1 MKYSH
6 QSFSWAGF
14 AALFLT
20 SSVCLEAAELLAY
33 YNFNGQTADQSGNGA
48 NATLNGGGVISGDA
62 EGFSG
67 EAGDRA
73 LDVGASGNGA
83 RADATVDLSMA
94 TTNDA
99 MAVSFWQYDIGNGSG
114 GNASS
119 TSFGIVASSGGGNRG
134 FQAHVPWGD
143 GNAYFDHGGAC
154 CGGANRRNVSIG
166 TSTLNE
172 WKHVVLQVA
181 GGKKQIWIDGVMLDE
196 QATGA
201 AAIPSFTG
209 QLMIGAEPA
218 GTNNGF
224 GGRLDEFAVW
234 AGFLTPAEISTLAAG
249 APATDL
255 SGANTDLA
263 DVRVTP
269 ATLVTAST
277 ATLSGNVTD
286 VGIGAPT
293 VTIYYGD
300 EDGGQIEGAWDSP
313 VTLAG
318 TQSAEFFLNVTGL
331 LPATT
336 YFFGAN
342 ATNAGG
348 TRWTSETES
357 FTTLPLA
364 PSVSSM
370 AALDIEANSA
380 TLGAQVTSTGGE
392 DPVVTIYYGTSDGG
406 TTAGN
411 WQSTLSLGT
420 VGESQSGGVAG
431 LSDGTTYFFRAF
443 ARNSGGSA
451 WAASSESFTTPVAV
465 PASLVNRDATNVTGS
480 SARLEGTVTDTGSD
494 TPALVFYYGTSDG
507 GTNPAAWERS
517 AGAGSD
523 NGDFSKTVSLLVPE
537 TTYYFRARAE
547 NGAGISWAPESRTF
561 TTTAAATLGVVIN
574 EVHYDAEP
582 KTEAAEFV
590 ELYNAGD
597 LSVDL
602 TGWTLTGVGDFVF
615 PNGTSIAPG
624 AYLVIAE
631 DIATM
636 QSKFGVTT
644 SLQYS
649 GNLSVDG
656 DDLRLLDG
664 GGAEVDRVDYKAGF
678 PWPSSARGNGGSM
691 ELIHPALDNDLG
703 GSWRSA
709 GTGPVGPVVTYL
721 PEGSGWSYRKG
732 NSEASNPVE
741 AWRELSFSQDA
752 SWLSGVAP
760 IGYGDGDDATVLNDM
775 QGSYSTVYLR
785 KTFTVPADEIP
796 ARLLVRVY
804 CDDGAIVWINGQEVA
819 RVSVTGGAKAF
830 DDTGTNHE
838 AAWEEVIVNNASN
851 VLVGGSNVVAVHALN
866 ATLGSSDFSIDV
878 ELKTPDPGTATGNP
892 TPGGA
897 NSVAAPNISAA
908 PPAIRQVDHTP
919 EQPAGGDEVKITA
932 LITDADGVGPVTLGY
947 QLVDPGSYIRK
958 SDAAYQTTWTDVP
971 MVDDGTAGDVSA
983 GDSIF
988 TAILPASLQVHRR
1001 LVRYRIQ
1008 LEDSLGNGIQVPY
1021 ADDEQP
1027 NFAYFVY
1034 DGVPAWTGAKQPGS
1048 TAPQTIP
1055 AEVMGNAQPVY
1066 HLVANSSDVTNS
1078 QYSNGS
1084 DGVRMWGTMVYEG
1097 RVYDHI
1103 QFYNRGEA
1111 STYVSGKNKW
1121 RFRFNRTHDF
1131 RARDAYGKRY
1141 KTTWKTLNFNS
1152 CASPWLSSQRGIAGL
1167 NEIVPHRLY
1176 QLASVTGSNTH
1187 HVHFRVID
1195 GAEEAPADQYE
1206 GDLWGLYQAIQH
1218 PDGRFLDE
1226 FDLADGN
1233 VYKIQGGGGDKKN
1246 QGPTQVED
1254 SSDWNTFYAASANLN
1269 TVEWWRDQ
1277 FHLESYYGFRAIN
1290 RATGNVDL
1298 RDTTNYY
1305 FYHEPTADQWRVIPW
1320 DLDMMYA
1327 PVKHV
1332 WSGVIRADRCLDHPE
1347 IRLEFRNRCRELGD
1361 LLFSD
1366 INRDGGH
1373 AAQLVEEI
1381 SQFVNPIGVPLTMV
1395 DADEYMWSYHP
1406 RTRGGHRGPWY
1417 QLSRFETGLQT
1428 DYFRTIPTADHEGFQ
1443 ESIIDYMYDVDPTPF
1458 AVNDRDEDGYGW
1470 GYLAQEAADNAIPDQ
1485 PTLTYTGDA
1494 GFPVDGLSFQSSAF
1508 SDPQGSGTFA
1518 SMQWRVG
1525 GVYNPSTPGYVEGDP
1540 WKYEIEE
1547 VWSSSGG
1554 ANLAIPNSALRPG
1567 KTYRVRVRHFD
1578 DTGRGSHWSEAIEF
1592 VAGDPDV
1599 TPFRDGLVISE
1610 IMYHPAGDELLEF
1623 IEIRNVGP
1631 TTLDLTGVRFTKG
1644 MDFDFPDGTTI
1655 AAGAYL
1661 LVVADLPAFQAKYGP
1676 GLPIAGQWETGDR
1689 LSNGGENLKLSLG
1702 LGSAIH
1708 EFIYDDEMPWPVAA
1722 DGAGYSLT
1730 MGCPVSGIGHSDAAT
1745 WRASVS
1751 PDGSPGADDSVSLD
1765 DWLSVHGLSTGD
1777 ELSDADR
1784 DGIPALIEYVTGS
1797 NPGAN
1802 DPNPITVTALDGQ
1815 LVFGF
1820 EQARYS
1826 CGVLVEIEFSADLQT
1841 WDPGVVVNRTAV
1853 AGGRDQ
1859 VIVRPADN
1867 EGGRTFARLK
1877 VITEN

>member
-1 MKYSH
+1 
-6 QSFSWAGF
+6 
-14 AALFLT
+14 
-20 SSVCLEAAELLAY
+20 
-33 YNFNGQTADQSGNGA
+33 
-48 NATLNGGGVISGDA
+48 
-62 EGFSG
+62 
-67 EAGDRA
+67 
-73 LDVGASGNGA
+73 
-83 RADATVDLSMA
+83 
-94 TTNDA
+94 
-99 MAVSFWQYDIGNGSG
+99 
-114 GNASS
+114 
-119 TSFGIVASSGGGNRG
+119 
-134 FQAHVPWGD
+134 
-143 GNAYFDHGGAC
+143 
-154 CGGANRRNVSIG
+154 
-166 TSTLNE
+166 
-172 WKHVVLQVA
+172 
-181 GGKKQIWIDGVMLDE
+181 
-196 QATGA
+196 
-201 AAIPSFTG
+201 
-209 QLMIGAEPA
+209 
-218 GTNNGF
+218 
-224 GGRLDEFAVW
+224 
-234 AGFLTPAEISTLAAG
+234 
-249 APATDL
+249 
-255 SGANTDLA
+255 
-263 DVRVTP
+263 
-269 ATLVTAST
+269 
-277 ATLSGNVTD
+277 
-286 VGIGAPT
+286 
-293 VTIYYGD
+293 
-300 EDGGQIEGAWDSP
+300 
-313 VTLAG
+313 
-318 TQSAEFFLNVTGL
+318 
-331 LPATT
+331 
-336 YFFGAN
+336 
-342 ATNAGG
+342 
-348 TRWTSETES
+348 
-357 FTTLPLA
+357 
-364 PSVSSM
+364 
-370 AALDIEANSA
+370 
-380 TLGAQVTSTGGE
+380 
-392 DPVVTIYYGTSDGG
+392 
-406 TTAGN
+406 
-411 WQSTLSLGT
+411 
-420 VGESQSGGVAG
+420 
-431 LSDGTTYFFRAF
+431 
-443 ARNSGGSA
+443 
-451 WAASSESFTTPVAV
+451 
-465 PASLVNRDATNVTGS
+465 
-480 SARLEGTVTDTGSD
+480 
-494 TPALVFYYGTSDG
+494 
-507 GTNPAAWERS
+507 
-517 AGAGSD
+517 
-523 NGDFSKTVSLLVPE
+523 
-537 TTYYFRARAE
+537 
-547 NGAGISWAPESRTF
+547 
-561 TTTAAATLGVVIN
+561 
-574 EVHYDAEP
+574 
-582 KTEAAEFV
+582 
-590 ELYNAGD
+590 
-597 LSVDL
+597 
-602 TGWTLTGVGDFVF
+602 
-615 PNGTSIAPG
+615 
-624 AYLVIAE
+624 
-631 DIATM
+631 
-636 QSKFGVTT
+636 
-644 SLQYS
+644 
-649 GNLSVDG
+649 
-656 DDLRLLDG
+656 
-664 GGAEVDRVDYKAGF
+664 
-678 PWPSSARGNGGSM
+678 
-691 ELIHPALDNDLG
+691 
-703 GSWRSA
+703 
-709 GTGPVGPVVTYL
+709 
-721 PEGSGWSYRKG
+721 
-732 NSEASNPVE
+732 
-741 AWRELSFSQDA
+741 
-752 SWLSGVAP
+752 
-760 IGYGDGDDATVLNDM
+760 
-775 QGSYSTVYLR
+775 
-785 KTFTVPADEIP
+785 
-796 ARLLVRVY
+796 
-804 CDDGAIVWINGQEVA
+804 
-819 RVSVTGGAKAF
+819 
-830 DDTGTNHE
+830 
-838 AAWEEVIVNNASN
+838 
-851 VLVGGSNVVAVHALN
+851 
-866 ATLGSSDFSIDV
+866 
-878 ELKTPDPGTATGNP
+878 
-892 TPGGA
+892 
-897 NSVAAPNISAA
+897 VAAPNISAA

-971 MVDDGTAGDVSA
+971 MVDDGTAGDASA

-988 TAILPASLQVHRR
+988 TAILPAALQVHRR

-1121 RFRFNRTHDF
+1121 RFKFNRTHDF
-1131 RARDAYGKRY
+1131 RARDVYGKRY

-1176 QLASVTGSNTH
+1176 QLAGVTGSNTH

-1269 TVEWWRDQ
+1269 TVAWWRDQ

-1381 SQFVNPIGVPLTMV
+1381 SQFVNPSGVPLTLV
-1395 DADEYMWSYHP
+1395 DADEFMWSFHP

-1428 DYFRTIPTADHEGFQ
+1428 NYSRTIPTADHEGFQ

-1458 AVNDRDEDGYGW
+1458 AVNDQDEDGYGW
-1470 GYLAQEAADNAIPDQ
+1470 GYLTQEAADAAIPDQ

-1525 GVYNPSTPGYVEGDP
+1525 EVYNSGTPGYVEGDR

-1554 ANLAIPNSALRPG
+1554 ANLDLPTSALRPG

-1623 IEIRNVGP
+1623 IEIQNVGT

-1644 MDFDFPDGTTI
+1644 IDFDFPDGTTI
-1655 AAGAYL
+1655 AAGAYF
-1661 LVVADLPAFQAKYGP
+1661 LVVADLPAFEAKYGP

-1708 EFIYDDEMPWPVAA
+1708 EFIYEDEMPWPVAA

-1730 MGCPVSGIGHSDAAT
+1730 MGCPVRGIDHSDAAT
-1745 WRASVS
+1745 WRASVAL
-1751 PDGSPGADDSVSLD
+1751 DGSPGGSDRVSFE
-1765 DWLSVHGLSTGD
+1765 DWLAVNGLSPEDGLND
-1777 ELSDADR
+1777 IDG
-1784 DGIPALIEYVTGS
+1784 DGISAIIEYVTGT
-1797 NPGAN
+1797 NPN
-1802 DPNPITVTALDGQ
+1802 VRNENPITVSISNGD
-1815 LVFGF
+1815 LVFSF
-1820 EQARYS
+1820 EQARAVS
-1826 CGVLVEIEFSADLQT
+1826 GVMVEAQFSDDLQSWT
-1841 WDPGVVVNRTAV
+1841 PGTMASRIPVVGGKDQVVVRL
-1853 AGGRDQ
+1853 AGAGPRK
-1859 VIVRPADN
+1859 
-1867 EGGRTFARLK
+1867 FARLK
-1877 VITEN
+1877 VVTLP